1 MEEIS
6 IKIQNEQKQ
15 WSNSRCN
22 HQFPSAEATTAAPKT
37 AKRPSYNDFKSF
49 GKYFPLFLLLKP
61 WSCLCNGPLGY
72 MGHFSAWKHPLL
84 ASVREQMFGIGASHA
99 ACATPSR
106 AMCMRSKAGHW
117 VFTSTLTTRQKSN
130 QQMLQNIGDIHSQG
144 KLVNLCSTT
153 LIKLHF

>member
-49 GKYFPLFLLLKP
+49 DKYFPLFLLLKP

-84 ASVREQMFGIGASHA
+84 ASVREQMFGIELCFPCCLCHSIQGNVHEKQGRALGFHFNINHKAKIKPANASKY
-99 ACATPSR
+99 R
-106 AMCMRSKAGHW
+106 GH
-117 VFTSTLTTRQKSN
+117 SLTRKT
-130 QQMLQNIGDIHSQG
+130 G
-144 KLVNLCSTT
+144 
-153 LIKLHF
+153 